1 MTAQIKKAI
10 KTDKFARVSAVLLR
24 DKRLSCRDK
33 MVYVALCD
41 FQDCTGRCWPSV
53 AKLCDLSSLGKTAVH
68 EGLLVL
74 EALGYIE
81 RIQRHATS
89 NLYRLYDIPLCDFIQ
104 SGEDEDS
111 TPNGELT
118 PPDEQTEAPSSDYFR
133 FDSRTGRLRMAN
145 SPCPLDGDKEE
156 QGIDLLIRKWKSALP
171 ENPSGTDKP
180 AKRKA
185 FGYFLRSE
193 NIAPSTIDNVIAM
206 VQKSEFLK
214 GRNEKGWYASLF
226 WCLKNREKILSGTY
240 TTFGRH
246 DTGNVIE
253 M

>member
-41 FQDCTGRCWPSV
+41 FQDCTGRCWPAVS
-53 AKLCDLSSLGKTAVH
+53 KLAELASLGKTAVH

-89 NLYRLYDIPLCDFIQ
+89 NLYRLYDIPMADFIQ

-111 TPNGELT
+111 PQNGELT

-180 AKRKA
+180 AKK
-185 FGYFLRSE
+185 
-193 NIAPSTIDNVIAM
+193 
-206 VQKSEFLK
+206 KSLWIF
-214 GRNEKGWYASLF
+214 YAV
-226 WCLKNREKILSGTY
+226 REY
-240 TTFGRH
+240 RAQH
-246 DTGNVIE
+246 D
-253 M
+253 